1 MISFNIQDD
10 NVVYLMMERKAE
22 TLTIPPGWVR
32 LELEDL
38 SEHKA
43 YPALVQE
50 IEAGYVGVY
59 GKLPENTSPKSTSSV
74 TTAEDLILHSLDMV
88 SCPEEHFI

>member
-1 MISFNIQDD
+1 MLDANL
-10 NVVYLMMERKAE
+10 VYLMMERQAE
-22 TLTIPPGWVR
+22 TLTIPNGWVR

-38 SEHKA
+38 SEHKT

-59 GKLPENTSPKSTSSV
+59 GKLPEYTQSSSSV
-74 TTAEDLILHSLDMV
+74 TPAEDLIQQSLDVV
-88 SCPEEHFI
+88 SVLFKEHFN

>member
-1 MISFNIQDD
+1 M
-10 NVVYLMMERKAE
+10 LERRTE
-22 TLTIPPGWVR
+22 FLTIPTGWVK

-38 SEHKA
+38 SEHKT

-59 GKLPENTSPKSTSSV
+59 GKLPESSQLSPLSLSSMTYV
-74 TTAEDLILHSLDMV
+74 RDLIQQGIEVV
-88 SCPEEHFI
+88 SENC

>member
-1 MISFNIQDD
+1 M
-10 NVVYLMMERKAE
+10 LERNAE
-22 TLTIPPGWVR
+22 TLTIPTGWVK

-43 YPALVQE
+43 YSALVQE

-59 GKLPENTSPKSTSSV
+59 GKLPESSSTLSSSMISV
-74 TTAEDLILHSLDMV
+74 GDLIQQSLEV
-88 SCPEEHFI
+88 TERHRFIELSKNVQGNHFD

>member
-1 MISFNIQDD
+1 MI
-10 NVVYLMMERKAE
+10 ERKAE
-22 TLTIPPGWVR
+22 TLTVPPGWVR

-59 GKLPENTSPKSTSSV
+59 GKLTEYTAPQSTYSV
-74 TTAEDLILHSLDMV
+74 TSGEDLILQSLDMV
-88 SCPEEHFI
+88 SKSHRFLKLTCQAF

>member
-1 MISFNIQDD
+1 M
-10 NVVYLMMERKAE
+10 LERRAE
-22 TLTIPPGWVR
+22 SLTVPPGWVW

-50 IEAGYVGVY
+50 IEAGHVGVY
-59 GKLPENTSPKSTSSV
+59 GKLPESSSSYVTS
-74 TTAEDLILHSLDMV
+74 AGDLISQQSLESV
-88 SCPEEHFI
+88 SQLTYF

>member
-1 MISFNIQDD
+1 M
-10 NVVYLMMERKAE
+10 LERNAE
-22 TLTIPPGWVR
+22 SLTIPAGWVK

-38 SEHKA
+38 SEHTT

-59 GKLPENTSPKSTSSV
+59 GKLPESSSNLSSSITSV
-74 TTAEDLILHSLDMV
+74 GDLIQQSLV
-88 SCPEEHFI
+88 SESHRFLELS